1 MAEVKYAISI
11 KDGRLVYATGEV
23 AANPTYFVL
32 HPDTV
37 KAIQKGELSAEAVLV
52 YIKNRP
58 RTAAEIARLKPE
70 NVRKGELPKPEPSV
84 TEEEGIK
91 ITAQTVTEQV
101 GPVTES
107 TVEAAPAAG
116 ASTAGQSGDTGQSGV
131 EGVVGIPSKDELAA
145 MKVEAIRAVAA
156 AAGKDVSGMNKS
168 QMIDALAGAA
178 V

>member
-11 KDGRLVYATGEV
+11 NDGRLVYATGEV

-37 KAIQKGELSAEAVLV
+37 KAIQKGELSAEAVLA

-91 ITAQTVTEQV
+91 IPVQTVTEQV

-107 TVEAAPAAG
+107 TVEAAHAEGAA
-116 ASTAGQSGDTGQSGV
+116 TDGQDGGDK
-131 EGVVGIPSKDELAA
+131 GVVGIPSKDELAA

>member
-37 KAIQKGELSAEAVLV
+37 KAIQKGELSADAVLV

-91 ITAQTVTEQV
+91 IPAQTVTEQV

-116 ASTAGQSGDTGQSGV
+116 AGV
-131 EGVVGIPSKDELAA
+131 AGIPSKDELAA

>member
-11 KDGRLVYATGEV
+11 KDGRLVYATCEV

-91 ITAQTVTEQV
+91 IPAQTVTEQV

-116 ASTAGQSGDTGQSGV
+116 ASTAGQSGDKGV
-131 EGVVGIPSKDELAA
+131 AGIPSKDELAA

-168 QMIDALAGAA
+168 QMIDALTGAA

>member
-70 NVRKGELPKPEPSV
+70 NVRKGELQKPEPSV

-91 ITAQTVTEQV
+91 IPAQTVTEQV

-116 ASTAGQSGDTGQSGV
+116 AATAGQAGDKGV
-131 EGVVGIPSKDELAA
+131 AGIPSKDELAA

>member
-11 KDGRLVYATGEV
+11 KDGRLVFATAEV
-23 AANPTYFVL
+23 ASNPTFFVL

-37 KAIQKGELSAEAVLV
+37 LAIQKGKLSAAEVLV
-52 YIKNRP
+52 FIKNRP
-58 RTAAEIARLKPE
+58 RTAEEIARLKPE
-70 NVRKGELPKPEPSV
+70 NVRQTELPKPEPAV
-84 TEEEGIK
+84 TSEEGIK
-91 ITAQTVTEQV
+91 IPVQTVTEQV

-107 TVEAAPAAG
+107 TVEAATAAG
-116 ASTAGQSGDTGQSGV
+116 ASTAGQSG
-131 EGVVGIPSKDELAA
+131 EKGVVGIPSKDELAA

>member
-91 ITAQTVTEQV
+91 IPAQTVTEQV

-107 TVEAAPAAG
+107 TVEADPAAG
-116 ASTAGQSGDTGQSGV
+116 AGV
-131 EGVVGIPSKDELAA
+131 SGIPSKDELAA

>member
-37 KAIQKGELSAEAVLV
+37 KAIQKGELSADAVLV

-91 ITAQTVTEQV
+91 IPAQTVTEQV

-116 ASTAGQSGDTGQSGV
+116 ACPAGQSGDKGV
-131 EGVVGIPSKDELAA
+131 AGIPSKDELAA

>member
-37 KAIQKGELSAEAVLV
+37 KAIQKGELSADAVLV

-70 NVRKGELPKPEPSV
+70 NVRNGELPKPEPSV

-91 ITAQTVTEQV
+91 IPVQTVTEQV

-116 ASTAGQSGDTGQSGV
+116 ASTAGQSGDKGV
-131 EGVVGIPSKDELAA
+131 AGIPSKDELAA

>member
-37 KAIQKGELSAEAVLV
+37 KAIQKGELSADAVLV

-70 NVRKGELPKPEPSV
+70 NVRQAELPKPEPAV
-84 TEEEGIK
+84 TSEEGIK
-91 ITAQTVTEQV
+91 IPVQTVTEQV

-116 ASTAGQSGDTGQSGV
+116 AGV
-131 EGVVGIPSKDELAA
+131 AGIPSKDEMAA

>member
-37 KAIQKGELSAEAVLV
+37 KAIQKGELSADAVLV

-70 NVRKGELPKPEPSV
+70 NVRNGELPKPEPSV

-91 ITAQTVTEQV
+91 IPAQTVTEQV

-116 ASTAGQSGDTGQSGV
+116 ASTAGQSGDKGV
-131 EGVVGIPSKDELAA
+131 AGIPSKDELAA

>member
-37 KAIQKGELSAEAVLV
+37 KAIQKGELSADAVLV

-58 RTAAEIARLKPE
+58 RTAAEFDRLKPE

-91 ITAQTVTEQV
+91 IPAQTVTEQV

-116 ASTAGQSGDTGQSGV
+116 AGV
-131 EGVVGIPSKDELAA
+131 AGIPSKDELAA

>member
-11 KDGRLVYATGEV
+11 NDGRLVYATGEV

-37 KAIQKGELSAEAVLV
+37 KAIQKGELSAEAVLA

-84 TEEEGIK
+84 TSEEGIK
-91 ITAQTVTEQV
+91 IPVQTVTEQV

-107 TVEAAPAAG
+107 TVAAAPAVESVPAG
-116 ASTAGQSGDTGQSGV
+116 GQGAPAV
-131 EGVVGIPSKDELAA
+131 PSKDVLAA
-145 MKVEAIRAVAA
+145 MKVDEIRAVAA
-156 AAGKDVSGMNKS
+156 KAGKDVSGMNKS
-168 QMIDALAGAA
+168 QMIDALTGAA

>member
-91 ITAQTVTEQV
+91 IPVQTVTEQV

-116 ASTAGQSGDTGQSGV
+116 AGV
-131 EGVVGIPSKDELAA
+131 AGIPSKDELAA

>member
-91 ITAQTVTEQV
+91 IPAQTVTEQV

-107 TVEAAPAAG
+107 TVEAAPAEG
-116 ASTAGQSGDTGQSGV
+116 A
-131 EGVVGIPSKDELAA
+131 GVVGIPSKDELAA

>member
-37 KAIQKGELSAEAVLV
+37 KAIQKGELSADAVLV

-91 ITAQTVTEQV
+91 IPAQTVTEQV

-116 ASTAGQSGDTGQSGV
+116 ASTAGQAGDK
-131 EGVVGIPSKDELAA
+131 GVVGIPSKDELAA

>member
-37 KAIQKGELSAEAVLV
+37 KAIQKGELSADAVLV

-58 RTAAEIARLKPE
+58 CTAAEIARLKPE

-91 ITAQTVTEQV
+91 IPAQTVTEQV

-116 ASTAGQSGDTGQSGV
+116 AGV
-131 EGVVGIPSKDELAA
+131 AGIPSKDELAA